1 MTYISDSLV
10 PIGTKRAAI
19 SIAELEKTLRMQ
31 YDQIAWIT
39 CDVEG
44 TRLVV
49 RFVETVEKE
58 EVTTFDTPCN
68 IVAVKDGIV
77 LDLLAKSGTKL
88 VNPGDEVKKGDV
100 LITGVVNIYNEYEE
114 LIETNYVAA
123 DGIVYAQ
130 TKYQYQQA
138 FPLDYTQKRQVSTTH
153 TFHIGKAYYLPF
165 SVTVTKYYQPI
176 YETKTY
182 TEEEARKKQ
191 EQLLQTYIADLKKK
205 GVEILENNVTIECK
219 DGECLASGILVVREI
234 IGAPETFVIPEET
247 IQKNEE

>member
-1 MTYISDSLV
+1 M
-10 PIGTKRAAI
+10 
-19 SIAELEKTLRMQ
+19 
-31 YDQIAWIT
+31 
-39 CDVEG
+39 
-44 TRLVV
+44 
-49 RFVETVEKE
+49 
-58 EVTTFDTPCN
+58 
-68 IVAVKDGIV
+68 
-77 LDLLAKSGTKL
+77 
-88 VNPGDEVKKGDV
+88 
-100 LITGVVNIYNEYEE
+100 
-114 LIETNYVAA
+114 AA

-138 FPLDYTQKRQVSTTH
+138 FPLDYTQKRQGKKKKTGITIQLGNSVKTLHQPKLVDGYEQVSTTH

>member
-1 MTYISDSLV
+1 M
-10 PIGTKRAAI
+10 
-19 SIAELEKTLRMQ
+19 KTLHQ
-31 YDQIAWIT
+31 
-39 CDVEG
+39 
-44 TRLVV
+44 
-49 RFVETVEKE
+49 
-58 EVTTFDTPCN
+58 P
-68 IVAVKDGIV
+68 
-77 LDLLAKSGTKL
+77 KL
-88 VNPGDEVKKGDV
+88 VDG
-100 LITGVVNIYNEYEE
+100 YE
-114 LIETNYVAA
+114 
-123 DGIVYAQ
+123 
-130 TKYQYQQA
+130 
-138 FPLDYTQKRQVSTTH
+138 QVSTTH

-205 GVEILENNVTIECK
+205 GVEILENNVTIGCK